1 MKKMASLIWVPLLL
15 GSCFTVNHKK
25 NYFVAG
31 QFEAVEGEVGYYLE
45 VEEISKSA
53 YELSSKINTVKDVVI
68 NKYFSV
74 QFYERVGGESI
85 LVDLVNL
92 RDENPRTKAIPASY
106 IDDNGVGVVPF
117 MGGVESP
124 DTYYCVAYKQT
135 SLSFTKKGKTW
146 FHYCWRLI

>member
-31 QFEAVEGEVGYYLE
+31 QFEMVEDEVGYYLE
-45 VEEISKSA
+45 VEEISKNA
-53 YELSSKINTVKDVVI
+53 YESSGKINTVKDVVI

-92 RDENPRTKAIPASY
+92 KDENPRTKAIPASY
-106 IDDNGVGVVPF
+106 IDDNGVSMTPL
-117 MGGVESP
+117 GGVESL
-124 DTYYCVAYKQT
+124 DEYYYVAYKQT
-135 SLSFTKKGKTW
+135 SLSFTKRG
-146 FHYCWRLI
+146 

>member
-1 MKKMASLIWVPLLL
+1 MKKMESLIWVPLLL
-15 GSCFTVNHKK
+15 NSCFTVNHKN

-31 QFEAVEGEVGYYLE
+31 QFEAVEGEVDYCLE
-45 VEEISKSA
+45 VEEISKNA
-53 YELSSKINTVKDVVI
+53 YESSGKINAVKDVVI
-68 NKYFSV
+68 HKYFSV
-74 QFYERVGGESI
+74 QFYERIGGESI

-124 DTYYCVAYKQT
+124 DLAKTLAKASPPF
-135 SLSFTKKGKTW
+135 SLG
-146 FHYCWRLI
+146 WRPS

>member
-1 MKKMASLIWVPLLL
+1 MQKMASLIWVPLLL
-15 GSCFTVNHKK
+15 NSCFTVNHKK

-31 QFEAVEGEVGYYLE
+31 QFEAVEGEVDYCLE

-53 YELSSKINTVKDVVI
+53 YESSGKINMVKDVVI

-74 QFYERVGGESI
+74 KFYERVGGESI
-85 LVDLVNL
+85 LVDLINL

-124 DTYYCVAYKQT
+124 DTYYCAAYKQT
-135 SLSFTKKGKTW
+135 SLSFTKKG
-146 FHYCWRLI
+146 

>member
-15 GSCFTVNHKK
+15 GSCFTINHKT

-31 QFEAVEGEVGYYLE
+31 EFETVVDEVGYYLE
-45 VEEISKSA
+45 VEEISKNA
-53 YELSSKINTVKDVVI
+53 YESSGKINTVKDVVI

-92 RDENPRTKAIPASY
+92 RDENPRTKAIPADY
-106 IDDNGVGVVPF
+106 IDDNGITV
-117 MGGVESP
+117 SP
-124 DTYYCVAYKQT
+124 SITDNEYSNRHYYLIVYK
-135 SLSFTKKGKTW
+135 SSYLYFDERIDKGPDL
-146 FHYCWRLI
+146 R

>member
-31 QFEAVEGEVGYYLE
+31 QFEMVEDEVGYYLE
-45 VEEISKSA
+45 VEEISKNA
-53 YELSSKINTVKDVVI
+53 YESSGKINTIKDVVI
-68 NKYFSV
+68 NKYFNV
-74 QFYERVGGESI
+74 QFYECVGGESS
-85 LVDLVNL
+85 LDDCSNL
-92 RDENPRTKAIPASY
+92 RDENQGTKAIPASY

-124 DTYYCVAYKQT
+124 DTYYCAAYKQT
-135 SLSFTKKGKTW
+135 SLSFTKKG
-146 FHYCWRLI
+146 

>member
-25 NYFVAG
+25 NYFVVG
-31 QFEAVEGEVGYYLE
+31 QFETVKDEVGYYLE
-45 VEEISKSA
+45 VEEISKNA
-53 YELSSKINTVKDVVI
+53 YESSGKINAVKDVVI

-92 RDENPRTKAIPASY
+92 RDEFPRTKAVPASY
-106 IDDNGVGVVPF
+106 IDDNGVTICSGITDN
-117 MGGVESP
+117 ESSNSH
-124 DTYYCVAYKQT
+124 YYLIVYK
-135 SLSFTKKGKTW
+135 SSYLYFDDRIDKGSD
-146 FHYCWRLI
+146 FR

>member
-15 GSCFTVNHKK
+15 NSCFTVNHKK

-31 QFEAVEGEVGYYLE
+31 QFEMVEDEVGYYLE
-45 VEEISKSA
+45 VEEISKNA
-53 YELSSKINTVKDVVI
+53 YESSGKINAVKDVVI
-68 NKYFSV
+68 HKYFSV

-85 LVDLVNL
+85 LVDLINL

-124 DTYYCVAYKQT
+124 DTYYCAAYKHS
-135 SLSFTKKGKTW
+135 SLSFTKKG
-146 FHYCWRLI
+146 

>member
-15 GSCFTVNHKK
+15 GSCFTVNHKT
-25 NYFVAG
+25 NYFVVG

-53 YELSSKINTVKDVVI
+53 YESLGKINTVKDVVI

-85 LVDLVNL
+85 LVDLDNL
-92 RDENPRTKAIPASY
+92 RDENPRAKTIPADY
-106 IDDNGVGVVPF
+106 IDDNGVSVTPL
-117 MGGVESP
+117 GGVESL
-124 DTYYCVAYKQT
+124 DEYYYVAYKQT
-135 SLSFTKKGKTW
+135 SLSFTKRG
-146 FHYCWRLI
+146 

>member
-25 NYFVAG
+25 NYFVVG
-31 QFEAVEGEVGYYLE
+31 QFETVEGEVDYCLE

-53 YELSSKINTVKDVVI
+53 YESSSKINMVKDVVI

-74 QFYERVGGESI
+74 QFYECIGGESI

-92 RDENPRTKAIPASY
+92 RNENPRTKAIPASY
-106 IDDNGVGVVPF
+106 IDDNRVSI
-117 MGGVESP
+117 SP
-124 DTYYCVAYKQT
+124 CITDNKDSNTNYYLIVYK
-135 SLSFTKKGKTW
+135 SSYLYFDERIDKGPD
-146 FHYCWRLI
+146 LL